1 MAFRTWARRVN
12 GEARVVN
19 TTWLCGCRG
28 LKVRD
33 KQARIRIAGV
43 NVENKEKMEGLACQ
57 TEVRGNWLALLY
69 LQTNIGCR
77 GVSDMHA
84 GAKAPAGPVPR

>member
-1 MAFRTWARRVN
+1 MGVGVW
-12 GEARVVN
+12 
-19 TTWLCGCRG
+19 
-28 LKVRD
+28 KVRD
-33 KQARIRIAGV
+33 KQAGTRIAGV

-57 TEVRGNWLALLY
+57 TEVRGSWLALLY

-84 GAKAPAGPVPR
+84 SAKAQTGPVPWLPKEIRHIQFNLIFENLF